1 MRFRVV
7 ALSLLTCLVACFP
20 ANNNDDAPADAGP
33 GDDADGDTPRD
44 PHQLTINWHFKGL
57 DGNAVACP
65 AGFTVMEI
73 SITNDQYDGYW
84 QSTVERPCTGSDG
97 TYSETVFTSGRE
109 MTGDGGYWTHGKIHD
124 VRLKVTEPTGQS
136 VAAGAPFLAE
146 GLPPPPGR
154 FVTLDRDRTLDF
166 DIYAAGGYGV
176 AKWHLVS
183 NNTSADLISCAAA
196 GVDTIRFTYF
206 VGYYPGVTTPIVT
219 EWPCDAK
226 DIDFPPDAQQYE
238 LGSGR
243 TRAVAPETYYGT
255 FEALRNGVVV
265 GTRGGDGDAIG
276 FDSHAANSAYRIASA
291 NITINDR

>member
-1 MRFRVV
+1 MR
-7 ALSLLTCLVACFP
+7 LYLLVPFLLGSAGCFP
-20 ANNNDDAPADAGP
+20 ASDTEDPPADADLGEDA
-33 GDDADGDTPRD
+33 GDMLANPRN
-44 PHQLTINWHFKGL
+44 LTINWHFKGL
-57 DGNAVACP
+57 DGNPVACP
-65 AGFTVMEI
+65 AGFSVMQI
-73 SITNDQYDGYW
+73 SITNTYDGYW
-84 QSTVERPCTGSDG
+84 QHILDVPCAGTDG
-97 TYSETVFTSGRE
+97 THSETIYTSGRE
-109 MTGDGGYWTHGKIHD
+109 RTEDGGYWQHGQIHD

-154 FVTLDRDRTLDF
+154 FVTLDQDQTLDF

-176 AKWHLVS
+176 ARWHLVS
-183 NNTSADLISCAAA
+183 NNTGADLISCAAA
-196 GVDTIRFTYF
+196 GVDTVRFTYF

-226 DIDFPPDAQQYE
+226 DIDFPPDADDYE

-276 FDSHAANSAYRIASA
+276 FDSSPGNRAFTITNA
-291 NITINDR
+291 NITITDR